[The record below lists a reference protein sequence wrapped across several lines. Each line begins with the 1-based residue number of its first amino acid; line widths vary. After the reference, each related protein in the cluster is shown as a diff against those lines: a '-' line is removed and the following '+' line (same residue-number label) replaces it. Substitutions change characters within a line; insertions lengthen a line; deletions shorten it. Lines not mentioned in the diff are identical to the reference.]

1 MRAKLLILN
10 IWLTVVCAYAAQ
22 WKTHLAYSDL
32 QQIVV
37 GAEEVYVLSN
47 GNMYSVNKQ
56 TEQKHFYTLQDGF
69 VNSGFSYLFY
79 DKDRDELLLFY
90 DNGYVDVKSANGIHA
105 ISSLYLSQTTLAK
118 KVLTAGRKDDMLY
131 LGMPYGVQTYDL
143 QSRTFVDSYILG
155 PEGAELPIWHLAF
168 MGKELYAAT
177 DSVIYHANIANMPAD
192 YRNWQS
198 LPSME
203 GMAVRGIAVCQGRL
217 YALWDDHVYR
227 YQNNTW
233 ASAMQQSVS
242 GLFENNNHV
251 FVLVSDGGFYDL
263 TQSSTERIAPHQHP
277 VRVAYDNAHH
287 DYWYADN
294 EKGLTHGALTG
305 EVAYPLSTPAINQ
318 PTRMYYGRNKLFV
331 VPGDRWAIQASRP
344 GYVMMYE
351 NGTWT
356 SVSHGELCSQA
367 GTNVTD
373 LMSVAVD
380 PQDDNHY
387 FVAAYGKGIFEM
399 QGSTMLNHYDATN
412 SALYDASRGV
422 PLDYTRADGIQFD
435 SQQNLWFTQGNQHI
449 TCKLAGRSFS
459 DSLLS
464 FPLVGTNR
472 VVVTLGTASNL
483 LLDEER
489 NQMWVGHCRAVP
501 GLGLYCHNGT
511 LSNTEDDRT
520 LFRSVFVQ
528 QDGSP
533 VNFEFLYWISQDQ
546 DKNVWLCTTS
556 GLYYFAADDD
566 FFSSNVLHHLG
577 VMEGD
582 ADYFLKDE
590 SVSCMAVDAQNRKWV
605 GTKRLGVYLLSADN
619 QQVLAHFTTANSA
632 LPANNVL
639 SIAIHPQSG
648 AVMIGTA
655 AGLVEYN
662 DADDTRLTE
671 EDLEYLGT
679 DEFSGAMH
687 GWTFHYAYTNVNEI
701 ARIGNKIYGLAS
713 GTLFS
718 FDTETEEVRQM
729 NSLNG
734 LSAAGIGHIVGDGDG
749 RMLVAYQDGNMD
761 IIYADG
767 RVVNLTDLKR
777 KQMPGVSKLFN
788 NACYHN
794 HKMYLAMPFGVLVL
808 NMNKAEFSDWY
819 QPTLDYTNLERVTV
833 IGDSLYAVSAS
844 TLYVANLKDNLS
856 DYSQWKA
863 FAIASRPDIDVPGSL
878 MQELHVN
885 GCVYY
890 AAGDRGIRR
899 VCGASE
905 TTYVPNGPVCNRPYR
920 ITPYKNM
927 LYMVPGG
934 RWAAEYAQLANIMH
948 YSEGEWHNTGFYS
961 LLEQYN
967 RQGFIGDFTRVAVD
981 PLRENHYAVSS
992 YGFGLFMMNGDQIE
1006 HVYHEQNSPL
1016 LSAIGAG
1023 KPLSGNYV
1031 RVDGV
1036 AYDANGYL
1044 WMLNSANQKAVQ
1056 VLSPEGQW
1064 ASLPVRSGATSL
1076 TMATPGDVLI
1086 DALRPNYHW
1095 LVSARQPAG
1104 IALLD
1109 DHGTPLDPSDDRSVF
1124 YSNFVDQNGKPIAP
1138 EGIYSIAQDNV
1149 GNIWVGTNAGVLL
1162 FSYTADFFQSNRCS
1176 RIIIRREDGSDLGDY
1191 MLGTERINGI
1201 AVDGGNRLWFATGSG
1216 AYLMDLDLSSEGDH
1230 KTVYHFTT
1238 SNSPL
1243 PSNNV
1248 ISVAILPESGEVF
1261 FGTDEGLV
1269 SFRSDASEGREDYGA
1284 AYAFPNP
1291 VRPDYQGMLSITN
1304 LVENSSVKITDAA
1317 GRTVYSAIS
1326 NGGMVVWNMKDTNGH
1341 RVTPGVY
1348 TIFLNSTSSAPSQ
1361 HAAIKVLIM

>member
-1 MRAKLLILN
+1 MRIKLLILN
-10 IWLTVVCAYAAQ
+10 IWLTISCVYAAQ
-22 WKTHLAYSDL
+22 WKTHLAYNDL

-47 GNMYSVNKQ
+47 GNIYSVNKQ

-69 VNSGFSYLFY
+69 VTSGCSYIFY
-79 DKDRDELLLFY
+79 DDSRDELLLFY
-90 DNGYVDVKSANGIHA
+90 DNGYADVKSANGVHA

-118 KVLTAGRKDDMLY
+118 KVHTAERKDNMLY

-143 QSRTFVDSYILG
+143 QTRTFVDSYFLG
-155 PEGAELPIWHLAF
+155 PEGAELPIYHLAF
-168 MGKELYAAT
+168 LGRDLYAAT
-177 DSVIYHANIANMPAD
+177 DSLIYYAGIADQPVD
-192 YRNWQS
+192 YRNWQA
-198 LPSME
+198 LPPME
-203 GMAVRGIAVCQGRL
+203 GMAIRGIAVSQGRL
-217 YALWDDHVYR
+217 YALWDDHLYR
-227 YQNNTW
+227 YQNNAWTL
-233 ASAMQQSVS
+233 AMQQSVT
-242 GLFENNNHV
+242 GLLNSKNHV
-251 FVLVSDGGFYDL
+251 FALVASGGFYDL
-263 TQSSTERIAPHQHP
+263 TQSASELIAPHQHP
-277 VRVAYDNAHH
+277 VTVAYDNVHH

-294 EKGLTHGALTG
+294 EQGLTHGALTG
-305 EVAYPLSTPAINQ
+305 EVAYPLSTPAVNH
-318 PTRMYYGRNKLFV
+318 PTRMYYGRDKLFV

-344 GYVMMYE
+344 GCIMMYE
-351 NGTWT
+351 NGAWT
-356 SVSHGELCSQA
+356 NVSHADLCAQA

-387 FVAAYGKGIFEM
+387 FVGAYGKGIFEM
-399 QGSTMLNHYDATN
+399 QGAEMLNHFDATN
-412 SALYDASRGV
+412 SSLYDASQIA
-422 PLDYTRADGIQFD
+422 PLDYTRVDGIQFD
-435 SQQNLWFTQGNQHI
+435 SHQNLWFTQGNQHI
-449 TCKLAGRSFS
+449 SCKLANRSFT
-459 DSLLS
+459 DSLLH

-472 VVVTLGTASNL
+472 MIVSLGTASNL
-483 LLDEER
+483 VLDEER
-489 NQMWVGHCRAVP
+489 NQMWVGQCRSTT
-501 GLGLYCHNGT
+501 GLGLYFHNGT
-511 LSNTEDDRT
+511 LSNTADDRA
-520 LFRSVFVQ
+520 LFRSVFILD
-528 QDGSP
+528 DGTP
-533 VNFEFLYWISQDQ
+533 ANFEYLYWIAEDK

-566 FFSSNVLHHLG
+566 FFTSNVLHHLG

-582 ADYFLKDE
+582 ADYFLKNE
-590 SVSCMAVDAQNRKWV
+590 STTCMAVDAQNRKWV

-639 SIAIHPQSG
+639 SIAIHPQTG
-648 AVMIGTA
+648 AVMIGTS
-655 AGLVEYN
+655 AGMAEYN
-662 DADDTRLTE
+662 EHDTRLTE
-671 EDLEYLGT
+671 EDLSYLET

-687 GWTFHYAYTNVNEI
+687 GWTFHYAYTDVHEI
-701 ARIGNKIYGLAS
+701 ARLGNMIYGLAG

-718 FDTETEEVRQM
+718 LDTETEEVRSV

-734 LSAAGIGHIVGDGDG
+734 LSSAGIGHIVGDGDG

-761 IIYADG
+761 IFYQDG

-808 NMNKAEFSDWY
+808 NMTKAEFSDWY
-819 QPTLDYTNLERVTV
+819 QPTLNYTDLQRVTV

-856 DYSQWKA
+856 DYSQWQA
-863 FAIASRPDIDVPGSL
+863 YPIASRPDIDVPGSL

-885 GCVYY
+885 GCTYY
-890 AAGDRGIRR
+890 AAGDKGIRR
-899 VCGASE
+899 LCGGTE
-905 TTYVPNGPVCNRPYR
+905 TTYVPSGPACNTPYR
-920 ITPYKNM
+920 ITPSQNM

-934 RWAAEYAQLANIMH
+934 RWSAEFARPANIMR
-948 YSEGEWHNTGFYS
+948 YSEGEWHNTTFTS

-967 RQGFIGDFTRVAVD
+967 RRGFIGDFTRVAVD
-981 PLRENHYAVSS
+981 PLRDNHYAVSS

-1006 HVYHEQNSPL
+1006 HVYHEENSPL
-1016 LSAIGAG
+1016 VSAIGAG

-1031 RVDGV
+1031 RVEGV
-1036 AYDANGYL
+1036 TYDANGYL
-1044 WMLNSANQKAVQ
+1044 WMLNSTNQKAMQ

-1076 TMATPGDVLI
+1076 TFDVPGDVLN
-1086 DALRPNYHW
+1086 DALRPHYHW
-1095 LVSARQPAG
+1095 LVSARSPAG
-1104 IALLD
+1104 VGLLD
-1109 DHGTPLDPSDDRSVF
+1109 DGGTPLDPSDDRSAF
-1124 YSNFVDQNGKPIAP
+1124 YSNFVDQNGKPVAP
-1138 EGIYSIAQDNV
+1138 EAVYSIAQDKV

-1162 FSYTADFFQSNRCS
+1162 LSYTTDFFQTNRCS

-1216 AYLMDLDLSSEGDH
+1216 AYLMDIDLSSEGNH

-1243 PSNNV
+1243 PANNV

-1261 FGTDEGLV
+1261 FGTEEGLV
-1269 SFRSDASEGREDYGA
+1269 SFRSDASEGREDYSA

-1291 VRPDYQGMLSITN
+1291 VRPDYQGMLTVSN
-1304 LVENSSVKITDAA
+1304 LVEHSAVKITDAA
-1317 GRTVYSAIS
+1317 GRTVYSAMS
-1326 NGGMVVWNMKDTNGH
+1326 NGGTVVWNMKDANGR

-1348 TIFLNSTSSAPSQ
+1348 TIFLNSTSSDPSQ
-1361 HAAIKVLIM
+1361 HAAVKVLIM